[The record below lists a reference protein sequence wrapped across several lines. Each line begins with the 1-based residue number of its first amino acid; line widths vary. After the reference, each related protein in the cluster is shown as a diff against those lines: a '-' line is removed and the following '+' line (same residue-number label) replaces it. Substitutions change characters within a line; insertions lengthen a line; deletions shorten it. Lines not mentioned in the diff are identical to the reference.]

1 MNGAATMR
9 PALEDGRRQLAVDE
23 LAGLVAAERR
33 WLAGLAGE
41 GARHALLADNGI
53 GWAIA
58 DLALHSGRA
67 VNVPLPGYFT
77 PAQVAHAVATV
88 GVDVILT
95 DDAPGFLDRHQGWHS
110 LGASAASGLVA
121 LGRSAPVATRPALP
135 AGTTKVTFTSGST
148 GTPKGVCL
156 GAEAIEAVARSLA
169 GVTGPLG
176 VTRHLCLLP
185 LATLLDEL
193 ASLVA
198 APLAG
203 ATAVLPP
210 LAETGLRPG
219 GLDPRLLLECIGR
232 HAPESM
238 ILVPEL
244 LRVLLAAVR
253 RGWRPP
259 PTLRFVAVGGAAVS
273 AELLAEARRCGLPAY
288 EGYGLSECASV
299 VALSTPQALRA
310 GSVGRV
316 LPHARVRVDARGEL
330 HVRGAVML
338 GYLGSGGAEA
348 LADGEVAT
356 GDLGRID
363 ADGFVYVEGRA
374 KNILITSLGRNVSPE
389 WVERELLGQ
398 PAIGQALVFGDA
410 RPWLFALLVPSGPS
424 VTPAELAA
432 AVAQANRGLPEYAQ
446 VRRWQVAPAPFS
458 VADGSLT
465 ANGRPRRDLLLARHA
480 ALLEAAYAEPLAC

>member
-1 MNGAATMR
+1 MNHATGHA
-9 PALEDGRRQLAVDE
+9 ALENGRRRLGADE
-23 LAGLVAAERR
+23 LAGLVSQERT
-33 WLAGLAGE
+33 WLASLAG
-41 GARHALLADNGI
+41 GDARHALLADNGI
-53 GWAIA
+53 GWAVA
-58 DLALHSGRA
+58 DLALHAARA

-77 PAQVAHAVATV
+77 PAQVEHALATV

-95 DDAPGFLDRHQGWHS
+95 DDAPRVLDRHDGWRV
-110 LGASAASGLVA
+110 LRASPASGLVA
-121 LGRSAPVATRPALP
+121 LGRSSPAATRPSLP

-156 GAEAIEAVARSLA
+156 GADAIESVARSLA
-169 GVTGPLG
+169 GVIAPLG

-193 ASLVA
+193 AALVA

-203 ATAVLPP
+203 
-210 LAETGLRPG
+210 
-219 GLDPRLLLECIGR
+219 
-232 HAPESM
+232 
-238 ILVPEL
+238 
-244 LRVLLAAVR
+244 LLAAVH

-273 AELLAEARRCGLPAY
+273 PELLAEARRRGVPAF

-299 VALSTPQALRA
+299 VALSAPQALRP

-316 LPHARVRVDARGEL
+316 LPHARVRVDAHGEL

-338 GYLGSGGAEA
+338 GYLGAGGAEA
-348 LADGEVAT
+348 LPDGEVAT

-374 KNILITSLGRNVSPE
+374 KNMLITSLGRNVSPE
-389 WVERELLGQ
+389 WVERELLAQ

-410 RPWLFALLVPSGPS
+410 RPWLFALLVPSGAA
-424 VTPAELAA
+424 VTAAELTA

-446 VRRWQVAPAPFS
+446 VRRWQMAPAPFS

-465 ANGRPRRDLLLARHA
+465 ANGRPRRDVLLARHA
-480 ALLEAAYAEPLAC
+480 ALLDAAYAEPLAS